1 MKPRTLNQ
9 LEGTWGAGQ
18 SVFRDSKVEDEIIGK
33 FALMG
38 ASGRVGRLIASAGA
52 NRDSPWHTVPLQ
64 YRRPQT
70 LFHSRNIPWDVA
82 DGPDGLLKWMDRFGA
97 LETLIV
103 MAGVTPATS
112 SDMTLNTV
120 IAKAYLDAAMVAGI
134 KRVLLASSSAVYGFG
149 DGSPMSEAHSCAPV
163 NTYGKSKLDM
173 EAMARNVAADTNME
187 ICCLRI
193 GNIAGADAVLLNASK
208 ATPEAPLIIDCFP
221 DGAGPLR
228 SYIGPTQAGE
238 VLAKLACHQGALP
251 SVLNLAGTAPIQME
265 ELAIAAALPWRYAT
279 APLTARQS
287 ITLDCS
293 VLAALIDMPRGTH
306 DAKMITLDWLGA
318 KRNDTPK
325 TPI

>member
-1 MKPRTLNQ
+1 
-9 LEGTWGAGQ
+9 
-18 SVFRDSKVEDEIIGK
+18 
-33 FALMG
+33 MG
-38 ASGRVGRLIASAGA
+38 ASGRVGQLIASAWA
-52 NRDSPWHTVPLQ
+52 KRDSPWRTVPLQ

-70 LFHSRNIPWDVA
+70 LFHSGNILWDVT
-82 DGPDGLLKWMDRFGA
+82 DGPDGLLKWMDRFGF

-103 MAGVTPATS
+103 MAGVTSATS

-120 IAKAYLDAAMVAGI
+120 IAKAYLDAARVAGI

-149 DGSPMSEAHSCAPV
+149 DGSPMSETHSCAPV

-193 GNIAGADAVLLNASK
+193 GNIAGADALLLNASK
-208 ATPEAPLIIDCFP
+208 ATAETPLIIDRFP

-228 SYIGPTQAGE
+228 SYLGPTQAGD
-238 VLAKLACHQGALP
+238 VLAQLACHQGTLP
-251 SVLNLAGTAPIQME
+251 HVLNLAGTAPIHME
-265 ELAIAAALPWRYAT
+265 ELAIAASLPWRYAT
-279 APLTARQS
+279 APKKSHQS

-306 DAKMITLDWLGA
+306 DAKTITLDWLGA

>member
-1 MKPRTLNQ
+1 
-9 LEGTWGAGQ
+9 
-18 SVFRDSKVEDEIIGK
+18 
-33 FALMG
+33 MG
-38 ASGRVGRLIASAGA
+38 ASGRVGRLIASSWA
-52 NRDSPWHTVPLQ
+52 NCDNPWHTVPLQ
-64 YRRPQT
+64 YRSPQT
-70 LFHSRNIPWDVA
+70 LFHSRNIPWDVT

-112 SDMTLNTV
+112 SDMTLNIM
-120 IAKAYLDAAMVAGI
+120 IAKAYLDAARVAGI

-149 DGSPMSEAHSCAPV
+149 DGSPMSETHSCAPV

-193 GNIAGADAVLLNASK
+193 GNIAGADGLLLNASK
-208 ATPEAPLIIDCFP
+208 ASPEAPLIIDRFS

-228 SYIGPTQAGE
+228 SYIGPTQAGD
-238 VLAKLACHQGALP
+238 VLAKIACHQGTLP
-251 SVLNLAGTAPIQME
+251 PVLNLAGIAPIHME

-279 APLTARQS
+279 APQTACQS

-293 VLAALIDMPRGTH
+293 VLAALIDMPRGTQ
-306 DAKMITLDWLGA
+306 DAKIITLDWLGA

>member
-1 MKPRTLNQ
+1 
-9 LEGTWGAGQ
+9 
-18 SVFRDSKVEDEIIGK
+18 
-33 FALMG
+33 MG
-38 ASGRVGRLIASAGA
+38 ASGRVGRLIVSAWS
-52 NRDSPWHTVPLQ
+52 NRDSPWRTVPLQ

-82 DGPDGLLKWMDRFGA
+82 DGPDELLKWMDRFGS

-120 IAKAYLDAAMVAGI
+120 IAKAYLDAARVAGI

-149 DGSPMSEAHSCAPV
+149 DGLPMSEAHSCAPV

-173 EAMARNVAADTNME
+173 EAMARNVAADTNLE

-193 GNIAGADAVLLNASK
+193 GNIAGADALLLNGSK
-208 ATPEAPLIIDCFP
+208 ATPETPLIIDRFP

-228 SYIGPTQAGE
+228 SYIGPTQAGDI
-238 VLAKLACHQGALP
+238 LAQLACHQGTLP
-251 SVLNLAGTAPIQME
+251 HVLNLAGTAPIHME
-265 ELAIAAALPWRYAT
+265 ELAIAAALPWRYET
-279 APLTARQS
+279 APQTARQL

-293 VLAALIDMPRGTH
+293 VLATLIDMPRGTH
-306 DAKMITLDWLGA
+306 DAKAITLDWLGA

>member
-1 MKPRTLNQ
+1 
-9 LEGTWGAGQ
+9 
-18 SVFRDSKVEDEIIGK
+18 
-33 FALMG
+33 MG
-38 ASGRVGRLIASAGA
+38 ANGRVGRLIVSTWA
-52 NRDSPWHTVPLQ
+52 NRDSPWHFVPLQ

-70 LFHSRNIPWDVA
+70 HFNSRNIPWDVS

-120 IAKAYLDAAMVAGI
+120 IAKAYLDAARVAGI

-163 NTYGKSKLDM
+163 NTYGKSKLVM
-173 EAMARNVAADTNME
+173 EAMARNVAADTNIE

-193 GNIAGADAVLLNASK
+193 GNIAGADALLLNASK
-208 ATPEAPLIIDCFP
+208 ATPEAPLIIDRFA
-221 DGAGPLR
+221 DGAGPRR
-228 SYIGPTQAGE
+228 SYIGPTQAGD
-238 VLAKLACHQGALP
+238 VLAQLACHQGTLP
-251 SVLNLAGTAPIQME
+251 PVLNLAGTAPIQME
-265 ELAIAAALPWRYAT
+265 ELAITAALPWRYAT
-279 APLTARQS
+279 APQTARQS

-293 VLAALIDMPRGTH
+293 VLAALINMPSGTH

-318 KRNDTPK
+318 KSNDTPK

>member
-1 MKPRTLNQ
+1 MI
-9 LEGTWGAGQ
+9 
-18 SVFRDSKVEDEIIGK
+18 VK

-38 ASGRVGRLIASAGA
+38 ASGRVGRLIASAWA
-52 NRDSPWHTVPLQ
+52 NRDSPWRTVPLQ

-70 LFHSRNIPWDVA
+70 LFHSGNIFWDVT
-82 DGPDGLLKWMDRFGA
+82 DGPDGLLKWMDRFGN

-112 SDMTLNTV
+112 SDMTLNTK
-120 IAKAYLDAAMVAGI
+120 IAKAYLDAARVAGI

-149 DGSPMSEAHSCAPV
+149 DGSPMSETHPCAPV

-193 GNIAGADAVLLNASK
+193 GNIAGADALLLNASK
-208 ATPEAPLIIDCFP
+208 ATPEAPLIIDHFP

-228 SYIGPTQAGE
+228 SYIGPTQASD
-238 VLAKLACHQGALP
+238 VLAKLACHQGTLP
-251 SVLNLAGTAPIQME
+251 PVLNLAGTAPIHME

-279 APLTARQS
+279 APQTARQS
-287 ITLDCS
+287 IALDCS

-318 KRNDTPK
+318 MRNDSPE

>member
-1 MKPRTLNQ
+1 
-9 LEGTWGAGQ
+9 
-18 SVFRDSKVEDEIIGK
+18 
-33 FALMG
+33 MG
-38 ASGRVGRLIASAGA
+38 ASGRVGQLVTSTWA
-52 NRDSPWHTVPLQ
+52 NHDSPWHTVPLQ

-70 LFHSRNIPWDVA
+70 PFHSRNILWDVT
-82 DGPDGLLKWMDRFGA
+82 DGPDGLLNWMDRFGA

-120 IAKAYLDAAMVAGI
+120 IAKAYLDAARVAGI

-149 DGSPMSEAHSCAPV
+149 EGSPMSETHSCAPI

-173 EAMARNVAADTNME
+173 EAMARNAAADTNME

-193 GNIAGADAVLLNASK
+193 GNIAGADALLLNASK
-208 ATPEAPLIIDCFP
+208 ATPEAPLIIDHFP
-221 DGAGPLR
+221 DGVGPLR
-228 SYIGPTQAGE
+228 SYIGPTQAGD
-238 VLAKLACHQGALP
+238 VLAKLACHQGTLP
-251 SVLNLAGTAPIQME
+251 PVLNLAGTAPIHME

-279 APLTARQS
+279 APQTARQS
-287 ITLDCS
+287 IALDCS

-306 DAKMITLDWLGA
+306 DAKTITLDWLGA

-325 TPI
+325 TPF

>member
-1 MKPRTLNQ
+1 
-9 LEGTWGAGQ
+9 
-18 SVFRDSKVEDEIIGK
+18 
-33 FALMG
+33 MG
-38 ASGRVGRLIASAGA
+38 ASGRVGRLIASSWA
-52 NRDSPWHTVPLQ
+52 NRASPWHKVPLQ
-64 YRRPQT
+64 YRHPQT
-70 LFHSRNIPWDVA
+70 LFNSRNIPWDVT

-120 IAKAYLDAAMVAGI
+120 IAKAYLDAARVAGI

-149 DGSPMSEAHSCAPV
+149 DGSPMSETHTCAPV

-173 EAMARNVAADTNME
+173 ETMASNVAADTNME

-193 GNIAGADAVLLNASK
+193 GNIAGADALLLNAPK
-208 ATPEAPLIIDCFP
+208 ATPETPLIIDRFP

-228 SYIGPTQAGE
+228 SYIGPTQAGD

-251 SVLNLAGTAPIQME
+251 PVLNLAGTAPIHME
-265 ELAIAAALPWRYAT
+265 ELAIAANLPWLYQT
-279 APLTARQS
+279 APQTMHQS

-306 DAKMITLDWLGA
+306 DAKAITLDWLGA
-318 KRNDTPK
+318 KRNATPK
-325 TPI
+325 TSI

>member
-1 MKPRTLNQ
+1 M
-9 LEGTWGAGQ
+9 
-18 SVFRDSKVEDEIIGK
+18 
-33 FALMG
+33 
-38 ASGRVGRLIASAGA
+38 GRLLVSAWA
-52 NRDSPWHTVPLQ
+52 NHDNPWHTVPLQ

-82 DGPDGLLKWMDRFGA
+82 DGPDGLLNWMDRFGA

-120 IAKAYLDAAMVAGI
+120 IAKAYLDAARVAGI

-149 DGSPMSEAHSCAPV
+149 DGSPMSETHSCSPV

-173 EAMARNVAADTNME
+173 EDMARNVAADTNME

-193 GNIAGADAVLLNASK
+193 GNIAGADALLLNASK
-208 ATPEAPLIIDCFP
+208 ATPETPLIIDHFP

-228 SYIGPTQAGE
+228 SYIGPTQAGD
-238 VLAKLACHQGALP
+238 VLANLACHQGRLP
-251 SVLNLAGTAPIQME
+251 PVLNLAGTAPIHME
-265 ELAIAAALPWRYAT
+265 ELAIAAALPWRYET
-279 APLTARQS
+279 APQTARQS
-287 ITLDCS
+287 IALDCS

-306 DAKMITLDWLGA
+306 DAKMITLDWLGTQ
-318 KRNDTPK
+318 KNDPPK
-325 TPI
+325 TPV